1 MFTATHLHAMV
12 IHFPIAL
19 LLIGY
24 IFEIISLFSKNIFYR
39 QSSFALLFIGTIGV
53 LFAYFTGNAAG
64 DGMEDGT
71 MFRAMKLHEQS
82 ATFTLCIACS
92 TAIYYSINYYFHL
105 QKTGLKIIGIIL
117 FTITVAAI
125 SRTGYLGGQLV
136 YKHGAGVQLEM
147 PDFNT
152 QN

>member
-19 LLIGY
+19 VLIGY

-92 TAIYYSINYYFHL
+92 TAIYYSIYTNGNCNFKNRIFRWTISI
-105 QKTGLKIIGIIL
+105 QTWCWCTIGN
-117 FTITVAAI
+117 A
-125 SRTGYLGGQLV
+125 
-136 YKHGAGVQLEM
+136 
-147 PDFNT
+147 
-152 QN
+152 